1 MPFYRYIQVVKTFT
15 LGHLASML
23 TLLTAFQNSVGR
35 KILTGVTGIALV
47 LFLIAHLSA
56 NLTLFAVDPSQPDN
70 AFNRYAL
77 FLHDLGFLL
86 YIVEFGLA
94 AIFLIHAYIG
104 VSIWWGKRKARP
116 EAYALSASRG
126 TPSRQTF
133 SSRTMIISGTILF
146 LFTFM
151 HLKTMKFGP
160 GWDTADVAYY
170 TTVDDG
176 KPMRDLSKLVI
187 EVFQDDLLYVVI
199 YSGVMLMLG
208 FHLRHG
214 VWSALQ
220 SLGAMNKKLT
230 PLLYTIAGVIGIA
243 IALGFFVLPIW
254 IYIVY

>member
-1 MPFYRYIQVVKTFT
+1 
-15 LGHLASML
+15 ML

-35 KILTGVTGIALV
+35 KLLTGVTGIALV
-47 LFLIAHLSA
+47 LFLIGHLSA
-56 NLTLFAVDPSQPDN
+56 NLTLFVIDPAVPDN
-70 AFNRYAL
+70 VFNRYAL

-86 YIVEFGLA
+86 YIIEFGLA

-104 VSIWWGKRKARP
+104 VAIWLGKRKARP
-116 EAYALSASRG
+116 EAYEVTASRG
-126 TPSRQTF
+126 NPSRQSF

-146 LFTFM
+146 LFMFM

-170 TTVDDG
+170 TTIEGG
-176 KPMRDLSKLVI
+176 KQMRDVSKLVVEI
-187 EVFQDDLLYVVI
+187 FKDNLLKVVI
-199 YSGVMLMLG
+199 YSGVMLMLA

-220 SLGAMNKKLT
+220 SLGAMNKKMA
-230 PLLYTIAGVIGIA
+230 PVLYTVAGIIGVA

>member
-1 MPFYRYIQVVKTFT
+1 
-15 LGHLASML
+15 ML

-35 KILTGVTGIALV
+35 KLLTGVTGIALV
-47 LFLIAHLSA
+47 LFLIVHLSA
-56 NLTLFAVDPSQPDN
+56 NLTLFAVDPNEPDN

-86 YIVEFGLA
+86 YIIEFGLA

-104 VSIWWGKRKARP
+104 VSIWLGKRKARP
-116 EAYALSASRG
+116 EAYAVTASKG
-126 TPSRQTF
+126 APSKQSF
-133 SSRTMIISGTILF
+133 SSRTMIISGSILF
-146 LFTFM
+146 LFMFM

-170 TTVDDG
+170 TTIEGD
-176 KPMRDLSKLVI
+176 KPMRDLSKLVF
-187 EVFQDDLLYVVI
+187 EVFSDDLLKVVI

-214 VWSALQ
+214 VWSGLQ
-220 SLGAMNKKLT
+220 SLGASNKRLA
-230 PLLYTIAGVIGIA
+230 PLIYTVAGIVGVA

>member
-1 MPFYRYIQVVKTFT
+1 
-15 LGHLASML
+15 ML
-23 TLLTAFQNSVGR
+23 NLLTAFQNSVGR
-35 KILTGVTGIALV
+35 KLLTGVTGIALV
-47 LFLIAHLSA
+47 LFLIGHLSA
-56 NLTLFAVDPSQPDN
+56 NLTLFVVDPSNPDN

-86 YIVEFGLA
+86 YVIEFGLA

-104 VSIWWGKRKARP
+104 VSIWLGKRKARP
-116 EAYALSASRG
+116 EAYAVTASKG
-126 TPSRQTF
+126 DPSKQSF

-146 LFTFM
+146 LFMFM

-170 TTVDDG
+170 TTIEGG
-176 KPMRDLSKLVI
+176 KQMRDLSKLVI
-187 EVFQDDLLYVVI
+187 EIFADNLLKVLV

-214 VWSALQ
+214 IWSALQ
-220 SLGAMNKKLT
+220 SLGAMNKKLA
-230 PLLYTIAGVIGIA
+230 PVIYTVAGIIGIA

>member
-1 MPFYRYIQVVKTFT
+1 
-15 LGHLASML
+15 ML
-23 TLLTAFQNSVGR
+23 PLLHAFQNSVGR

-56 NLTLFAVDPSQPDN
+56 NLTLFAVDPNVGDN

-86 YIVEFGLA
+86 YVVEFGLA

-104 VSIWWGKRKARP
+104 TAIWWGKRKARP
-116 EAYALSASRG
+116 EAYAVYASKCGASRQ
-126 TPSRQTF
+126 SF
-133 SSRTMIISGTILF
+133 SSRTMIVSGLLLF
-146 LFTFM
+146 VFMFM
-151 HLKTMKFGP
+151 HLKTFKFGP
-160 GWDTADVAYY
+160 GWDVADTAYY
-170 TTVDDG
+170 VAIENG
-176 KPMRDLSKLVI
+176 GQMRNLSKLVI
-187 EVFQDDLLYVVI
+187 EVFQDNLLYVLF
-199 YSGVMLMLG
+199 YSGIMTLLG

-220 SLGAMNKKLT
+220 SLGAMNKNLA
-230 PLLYTIAGVIGIA
+230 PVLYTVAGVIGVA